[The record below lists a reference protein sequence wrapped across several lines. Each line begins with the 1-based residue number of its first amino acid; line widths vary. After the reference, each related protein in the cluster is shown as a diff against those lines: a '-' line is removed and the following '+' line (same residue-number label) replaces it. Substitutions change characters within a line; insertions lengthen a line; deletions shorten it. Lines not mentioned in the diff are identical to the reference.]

1 MTPRQLWRAVLLEC
15 GVTIGVGVLVGALV
29 GVAGH
34 ALASRFLQLTTGF
47 PAPFAAGPAQ
57 VVLTIAAVRGD
68 SAGGDRL
75 PGMLA
80 ARVSSRAVLQE

>member
-1 MTPRQLWRAVLLEC
+1 VLLES

-57 VVLTIAAVRGD
+57 VVLTVALFAAIALATI
-68 SAGGDRL
+68 AL
-75 PGMLA
+75 PGMAA
-80 ARVSSRAVLQE
+80 ARVSPRAVLQE